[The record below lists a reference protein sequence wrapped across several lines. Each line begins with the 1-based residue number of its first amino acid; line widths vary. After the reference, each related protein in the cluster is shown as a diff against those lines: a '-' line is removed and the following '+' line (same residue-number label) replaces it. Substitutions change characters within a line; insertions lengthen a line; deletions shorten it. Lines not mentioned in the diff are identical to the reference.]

1 MFLHGDGD
9 ASCAAIR
16 QGAGSPTP
24 FSTPGLDIDPDMP
37 MSVPV
42 IGMMMENM
50 AGWVEVVE
58 VCMRGTLTLTQ
69 LRLSTRPVSA
79 IVV

>member
-1 MFLHGDGD
+1 
-9 ASCAAIR
+9 
-16 QGAGSPTP
+16 
-24 FSTPGLDIDPDMP
+24 MP

-42 IGMMMENM
+42 IGIIVENE
-50 AGWVEVVE
+50 AGGFGVLVL
-58 VCMRGTLTLTQ
+58 MLRGTLTLTQ